1 MNVRVKKQLLRIV
14 IVALALAGCRDVVD
28 APVTAVSDVP
38 PDHANAPSE
47 VASTAAARSITFTV
61 SGLQITLTDLGVL
74 PNGTFS
80 TARVIN
86 NGSEV
91 AGLGNVPGTTS
102 WDWQVTTWS
111 ANTKAV
117 LSTRPYTGAIP
128 EQRNDNGEM
137 AGTNCIGGCGRLYK
151 GIFWDAAGNESQL
164 QGLGGTDRLYLD
176 EHVMAHAINA
186 VGQIAGAAKDETTS
200 RPTHAVI
207 WQNKDVLPTDLG
219 FLGKGAYVD
228 YSEAYGING
237 VTHVVGVG
245 QVGSANRAFLWRNGK
260 LIDIG
265 ALSGQVVA
273 EAYAINNTGI
283 IAGKSNFYPV
293 IWTYDVTNASSVPRI
308 KQLPIP
314 AGFFSAQPT
323 SVNDAGDV
331 VGYAG
336 SPNID
341 AHAVL
346 WRAGSAFDLGVWP
359 GGTYSVAAEI
369 NGLGQ
374 IVGTGT
380 VAADGLDHALLWTVA
395 AGGGG
400 GGGAKPRRR

>member
-200 RPTHAVI
+200 RPTHTVI
-207 WQNKDVLPTDLG
+207 
-219 FLGKGAYVD
+219 
-228 YSEAYGING
+228 
-237 VTHVVGVG
+237 
-245 QVGSANRAFLWRNGK
+245 
-260 LIDIG
+260 
-265 ALSGQVVA
+265 
-273 EAYAINNTGI
+273 
-283 IAGKSNFYPV
+283 
-293 IWTYDVTNASSVPRI
+293 
-308 KQLPIP
+308 
-314 AGFFSAQPT
+314 
-323 SVNDAGDV
+323 
-331 VGYAG
+331 
-336 SPNID
+336 
-341 AHAVL
+341 
-346 WRAGSAFDLGVWP
+346 
-359 GGTYSVAAEI
+359 
-369 NGLGQ
+369 
-374 IVGTGT
+374 
-380 VAADGLDHALLWTVA
+380 
-395 AGGGG
+395 
-400 GGGAKPRRR
+400 